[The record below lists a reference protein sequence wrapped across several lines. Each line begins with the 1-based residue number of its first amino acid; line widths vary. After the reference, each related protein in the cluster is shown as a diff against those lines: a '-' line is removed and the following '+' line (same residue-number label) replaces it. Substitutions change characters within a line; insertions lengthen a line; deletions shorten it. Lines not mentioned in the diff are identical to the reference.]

1 VDLRTRLLGRP
12 GWRRALRL
20 RRLAAGAL
28 VVAALVLALT
38 PEPGTAQVAVVVAA
52 ADLRSGSTVDAGA
65 VEVRR
70 YPAALA
76 PAGALAAPDGA
87 VGRVLIGPARAGEPL
102 TDVRLTGS
110 SPVDGDAAAVPVRLA
125 DPGVAALLRPG
136 GRVDVVTLGE
146 QAGEAVVL
154 APDAEVITVLAAD
167 GDDGPLVLVALPRPS
182 AARVAAALLADQV
195 AVTLRA

>member
-1 VDLRTRLLGRP
+1 MDLRTRLLGRS

-20 RRLAAGAL
+20 RRLAAAGL

-38 PEPGTAQVAVVVAA
+38 PEPGTAQVAVLVAA
-52 ADLRSGSTVDAGA
+52 SDLRSGSTVDAGA

-110 SPVDGDAAAVPVRLA
+110 GPVDGDAAAVPVRLA

-167 GDDGPLVLVALPRPS
+167 GDDDPLVLVALPRPS